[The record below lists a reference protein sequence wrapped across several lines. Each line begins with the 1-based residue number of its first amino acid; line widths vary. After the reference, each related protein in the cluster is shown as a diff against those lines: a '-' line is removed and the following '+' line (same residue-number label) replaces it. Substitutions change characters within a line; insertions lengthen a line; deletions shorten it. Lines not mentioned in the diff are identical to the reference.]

1 MQNVISPYIEDIVQ
15 GITKNNTSSKV
26 SLSLNNI
33 VTKILT
39 KIADI
44 LNIPDTE
51 TLKNINWENIQEAIT
66 TIGITLIIALVFLI
80 IMYIFKSIGLYKIL
94 KKDGC
99 NFAWLSFVPY
109 GCLYSIGKAVGKTKL
124 YGIEINNPE
133 FLLPALIIS
142 NMLPFMCGL
151 SSILFILAFFGLIY
165 RLYQSKT
172 PNFAVVLTILSILLP
187 ILIPFFIFAIRKK

>member
-66 TIGITLIIALVFLI
+66 TIGLTLIIALVFLI

-99 NFAWLSFVPY
+99 NLAWLSFVPY
-109 GCLYSIGKAVGKTKL
+109 GCLYSIGKAVGKKKL
-124 YGIEINNPE
+124 YGIEIINPE

>member
-99 NFAWLSFVPY
+99 NLAWLSFVPY

-124 YGIEINNPE
+124 YGIEIINPE

-172 PNFAVVLTILSILLP
+172 PNFAVVLTILSILLS

>member
-99 NFAWLSFVPY
+99 NLAWLSFVPY
-109 GCLYSIGKAVGKTKL
+109 GCLYSIGKSVGKTKL
-124 YGIEINNPE
+124 YGIEIINPE

>member
-39 KIADI
+39 KIADV
-44 LNIPDTE
+44 LSIPDTE

-99 NFAWLSFVPY
+99 NLAWLSFVPY

-124 YGIEINNPE
+124 YGIEIINPE

>member
-39 KIADI
+39 KIADV

-99 NFAWLSFVPY
+99 NLAWLSFVPY

-124 YGIEINNPE
+124 YGIEIINPE

>member
-99 NFAWLSFVPY
+99 NLAWLSFVPY

-124 YGIEINNPE
+124 YGIEIINPE

-151 SSILFILAFFGLIY
+151 SAILFILAFFGLIY

>member
-39 KIADI
+39 KIADV

-99 NFAWLSFVPY
+99 NLAWLSFVPY

-124 YGIEINNPE
+124 YGIEIINPE

-165 RLYQSKT
+165 RL
-172 PNFAVVLTILSILLP
+172 
-187 ILIPFFIFAIRKK
+187 

>member
-15 GITKNNTSSKV
+15 GITKNNPSSKV

-99 NFAWLSFVPY
+99 NLPWLSFVPY

-124 YGIEINNPE
+124 YGIEIINPE